1 MNRTLKI
8 GLIATLIVYGCGM
21 LYTYYSNIK
30 FEERVTFFDKNQNGL
45 IDNNEIT
52 KDSREIVTQMSKRKT
67 TNQALIML
75 IPVSIILGLF
85 CGGIAYLFRKIKSI
99 NDNEINYQNR
109 R

>member
-85 CGGIAYLFRKIKSI
+85 CGGMA
-99 NDNEINYQNR
+99 
-109 R
+109 